1 MTKKLPPMDEAIK
14 AAGGLTALARSLGE
28 TKQTVHNWRK
38 RGEPPAN
45 KTLAVETVTG
55 VSRRVLRSDWADYW
69 PVTSQAA

>member
-1 MTKKLPPMDEAIK
+1 MTKKLPPMDQAIK
-14 AAGGLTALARSLGE
+14 AAGGLTTLARSLGE

-45 KTLAVETVTG
+45 KTLAVEAVTG

-69 PVTSQAA
+69 PLNSQA